1 MVTMTS
7 NGLPV
12 PAQNSNYMENG
23 RWYHGFR
30 RGLYMYPC
38 DEPEKDRMDIYHQFF
53 AVARRGQLHQAPV
66 PVETHV
72 QPRKLDI
79 GCGTGI
85 WAIDM
90 ADKYLNAEVLGLDLV
105 NIQPEKIP
113 PNLRFRVPR
122 DYESPWTLGEDS
134 WDLIHLRMA
143 CGSVTSWPELYQKIF
158 SHLKPGTGWIE
169 HIEIDMEPR
178 CDDHTL
184 PPDSMLTKWYGWLA
198 DATHRASRPIA
209 YEHNT
214 RQLLQSSGFIDIQ
227 ETVIRV
233 PYNTWPNDPHQKDIG
248 RWYNL
253 GLTEG
258 LEALT
263 FAPLTRVY
271 GWDLNAHVR
280 PLLENVRRELCNR
293 KIHAYNNIH
302 IWTAR
307 RPQQ

>member
-1 MVTMTS
+1 MVTMAS

-23 RWYHGFR
+23 RWYHGYR

-38 DEPEKDRMDIYHQFF
+38 DEAEKDRMDIYHQFF

-66 PVETHV
+66 PTQPNV
-72 QPRKLDI
+72 QPRILDV

-198 DATHRASRPIA
+198 DATHRVSRPIA
-209 YEHNT
+209 YEHRT
-214 RQLLQSSGFIDIQ
+214 RQLLQQAGFIDIQ

-271 GWDLNAHVR
+271 QWDLNAHVR
-280 PLLENVRRELCNR
+280 PVLEGVRREICNR